1 VSCIKTR
8 RLFLALWPDDA
19 TRQRLQDALERV
31 TLNADAK
38 RVPPDDWHVTLAF
51 LGTVPEVARPSI
63 EALTVG
69 WPPLRP
75 CVLDKIAYWPES
87 RVLVAVA
94 EDPPT
99 DWLLHRS
106 RLVHRLQALGLRTD
120 LRPWRPHVTLVRGVS
135 GQDGASAALQCSCA
149 VDRVALVES
158 LLAPGPNRY
167 QTLASQ
173 RLI

>member
-1 VSCIKTR
+1 MSCIKTR
-8 RLFLALWPDDA
+8 RLFLALWPDEA
-19 TRQRLQDALERV
+19 TRLRLQDALESV
-31 TLNADAK
+31 ALDADVK

-63 EALTVG
+63 EALTVA
-69 WPPLRP
+69 WPPLSP
-75 CVLDKIAYWPES
+75 CVLDRIEYWPES

-106 RLVHRLQALGLRTD
+106 RLVQRLQALGLRTD
-120 LRPWRPHVTLVRGVS
+120 LRPWRPHVTLVRSVS
-135 GQDGASAALQCSCA
+135 ATEGISDTLHCPCG
-149 VDRVALVES
+149 VDRVVLVES

-167 QTLASQ
+167 QTLVAQ